1 MASMLE
7 GAGHFYFL
15 NHIKGGFFMGEQNL
29 LTIDEMAGKLKV
41 RKSWLYARTRE
52 TGPGSIPRIKVGKYL
67 RFRLED
73 VMAWLEQ
80 QQVITST

>member
-1 MASMLE
+1 
-7 GAGHFYFL
+7 
-15 NHIKGGFFMGEQNL
+15 MGEQNL

-73 VMAWLEQ
+73 IMDWLEGKQ
-80 QQVITST
+80 NEGQEP